1 MRAGPK
7 RKFVDVP
14 KESAEGGEVE
24 VHGDRV
30 TFGRKDMDGGGVG
43 DEGIGGEIEFERCTC
58 QGARTVATAPRVRPA
73 VRVGGEDLLV
83 IKDLDLEVSPEI
95 TGPRDESRRCIGARA
110 CGRSK
115 KCAIRRGKLDFDE
128 DFDQLFLPEMIEAG
142 LLSAVAADAVL
153 GELSELREW
162 GEKSNGRNVG
172 AGLGR
177 REKLDVFAQ
186 VGCIMAL
193 AEEIGF
199 ADGLVGQGTVESES
213 GRNKQQC
220 RSENREAGPDGRGHY
235 ANL

>member
-1 MRAGPK
+1 
-7 RKFVDVP
+7 
-14 KESAEGGEVE
+14 
-24 VHGDRV
+24 
-30 TFGRKDMDGGGVG
+30 
-43 DEGIGGEIEFERCTC
+43 
-58 QGARTVATAPRVRPA
+58 
-73 VRVGGEDLLV
+73 
-83 IKDLDLEVSPEI
+83 
-95 TGPRDESRRCIGARA
+95 
-110 CGRSK
+110 
-115 KCAIRRGKLDFDE
+115 
-128 DFDQLFLPEMIEAG
+128 MIEAG

-213 GRNKQQC
+213 GRSKQQG

-235 ANL
+235 ANLCTDWMREMVERFRTGLRARLRTRSGGTGGASDIGDGLVEVEAAVAQIGGKGHGVGHRLFGAGLVTVGADT